1 MELEAEVQ
9 KLKEQNQE
17 LERKQV
23 SFLIL
28 YILQLQVLD
37 VYYFNALPVE
47 EHCIFRHSEIGSFS
61 MPHVVGINR
70 VPVNY
75 SLSTLLLYFSG

>member
-23 SFLIL
+23 SFLI
-28 YILQLQVLD
+28 
-37 VYYFNALPVE
+37 
-47 EHCIFRHSEIGSFS
+47 FS
-61 MPHVVGINR
+61 AHTTV
-70 VPVNY
+70 
-75 SLSTLLLYFSG
+75 F

>member
-23 SFLIL
+23 SFLI
-28 YILQLQVLD
+28 
-37 VYYFNALPVE
+37 
-47 EHCIFRHSEIGSFS
+47 FS
-61 MPHVVGINR
+61 SH
-70 VPVNY
+70 Y
-75 SLSTLLLYFSG
+75 SCRC